1 MKKLILMFIFL
12 CVLVSCDTNKITYE
26 TQRTP
31 EVVFEEGN
39 RITLITDDEKADQ
52 ANDELSKYSEYIK
65 NKNFAYN
72 DIIEQD
78 PIVTLLKSDLCQRT
92 FYCKVYSGY
101 ILESYAYR
109 SDSLYMDSYF
119 VYDFGNYQIYG
130 YNNPQDTH
138 VPYAILDLKENWKS
152 KFGCKFDYNTEEYS
166 GIVDDGTKC
175 DSMYRSEI
183 EFWTDKVNALR
194 MLTNKEFDFVKNDT
208 AIDKELVDQYR
219 GKLIEYIDTNYLK

>member
-1 MKKLILMFIFL
+1 MKRLILIFVFL
-12 CVLVSCDTNKITYE
+12 FVLVNCDTNKITYE
-26 TQRTP
+26 AQRKP
-31 EVVFEEGN
+31 EVVFEEGK
-39 RITLITDDEKADQ
+39 RTTYEKSTENIIQ
-52 ANDELSKYSEYIK
+52 ARSELSKYLGFIEG
-65 NKNFAYN
+65 KNFVYN
-72 DIIEQD
+72 HVIEQD
-78 PIVTLLKSDLCQRT
+78 PIITLLESDTCQSLD
-92 FYCKVYSGY
+92 YCKVYDGY
-101 ILESYAYR
+101 ILESYGYK
-109 SDSLYMDSYF
+109 SDSLNMTSYF

-138 VPYAILDLKENWKS
+138 VPYAILDLKENWES

-175 DSMYRSEI
+175 DSMYRSQI

-219 GKLIEYIDTNYLK
+219 EKLIEYIDTNYLK